1 MPFITIE
8 GENKIALQQ
17 GNAALL
23 DISHFVLANIAGL
36 GAEPADRIETLPI
49 AGDIVDTR
57 VVTKN
62 GYVNTNQ
69 VVYSLT
75 LDSSI
80 GDYSFN
86 WVGLKDADGVLIACT
101 YLADPI
107 TKTATNGG
115 IDGNNLIRNF
125 LLQYSG
131 IQATTAISAPA
142 DTWQIDFTTRL
153 LQVDERERLSN
164 FDIYGHDAFF
174 EGGMVTTLNAGTV
187 YDVSVGVGYVGGIRC
202 EFTNPQ
208 SIDVVTLPSAV
219 YVDASLQGDLTGLTE
234 LVTLTASASV
244 LADYVDANGIQH
256 YVAKIADISAGGVVT
271 INKVRTDLVFD
282 HEAKADPHAQ
292 YLKHA
297 DSYLSNC
304 NQVTKSSINYFD
316 ASSTNKPGTTYGSI
330 LTLSISPDKYTQ
342 HAIGNDN
349 VIYTR
354 AYNGATWTA
363 WAESFSAH
371 AALSDP
377 HTQYLAKTQLS
388 DSVTS
393 TSSTTPSTSKAA
405 KTAYDKAANAQTNL
419 NTHAAAAD
427 PHAQYLKHADSY
439 LSNCDQVT
447 KSSINYFDASS
458 TNKPGTTYGSILT
471 LSISPDKYTQHAI
484 GNDNVIYT
492 RAYGGATWTAWVNSG
507 GTLTQG
513 TNGTDVSQ
521 SGKIQQWGRST
532 VSIAPGGVLN
542 IPFNIAFPTEV
553 GYVGVSIVGTSPD
566 NGLLTPQVVATSL
579 SNIQI
584 TNLDIDSTITDLRWF
599 ATGY

>member
-304 NQVTKSSINYFD
+304 DQVTKSSINYFD

-354 AYNGATWTA
+354 AYN
-363 WAESFSAH
+363 
-371 AALSDP
+371 
-377 HTQYLAKTQLS
+377 
-388 DSVTS
+388 
-393 TSSTTPSTSKAA
+393 
-405 KTAYDKAANAQTNL
+405 
-419 NTHAAAAD
+419 
-427 PHAQYLKHADSY
+427 
-439 LSNCDQVT
+439 
-447 KSSINYFDASS
+447 
-458 TNKPGTTYGSILT
+458 
-471 LSISPDKYTQHAI
+471 
-484 GNDNVIYT
+484 
-492 RAYGGATWTAWVNSG
+492 GATWTAWVNSG